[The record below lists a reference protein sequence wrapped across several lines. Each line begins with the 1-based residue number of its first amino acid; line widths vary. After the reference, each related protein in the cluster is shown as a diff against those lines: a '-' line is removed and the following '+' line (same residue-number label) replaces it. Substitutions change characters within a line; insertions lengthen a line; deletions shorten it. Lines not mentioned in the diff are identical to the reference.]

1 MEIALSLSGGG
12 YRAAMFH
19 LGTLHYLHH
28 LRLADDG
35 TTVLSHVNTL
45 STISG
50 GTITGLW
57 YMMYYCRQDDI
68 DACFRELYT
77 ILTTSDI
84 PTEALTAVFDKRAK
98 DTSLIREMVAIYD
111 KLFFHNETFNLILQ
125 KIDDGHIHH
134 FCAGGTDFSNGYPFR
149 FQATRKIQNA
159 EPQYSRGFIGNK
171 AHNIAWDLAGQ
182 IKLSEILAVSS
193 CFPGGFEPMRFPSD
207 FALYGTEGN
216 RNALKDM
223 KFDLMDGGIV
233 DNQGIEP
240 LMLANTHLT
249 YDTPDAKGDTKY
261 PCLDLLIISDV
272 ASPVLDKEK
281 PFEIELKKSL
291 SLSRIG
297 WILTVLLI
305 AFLVETIVG
314 LHYGKNWLIS
324 SGLTGAVIIGVA
336 RVYMWNKLRK
346 LMHYLD
352 GKVSGVDWKK
362 VKRVRLN
369 NLGKLAETRLNSMLR
384 LSQAIF
390 MKPIRQMRYS
400 AVYENERWT
409 NRRITNNVNELSSR
423 GSYRWKK
430 NYPDYLKPSDVMKA
444 NSDMAS
450 SFATTLWFTKD
461 DKEKGVPEA
470 LFAAGQYNICM
481 NLLEYIENLRKNS
494 QNTNENHQRIMTLE
508 QQLRSD
514 WLQFLQNP
522 KFLTL

>member
-1 MEIALSLSGGG
+1 
-12 YRAAMFH
+12 
-19 LGTLHYLHH
+19 
-28 LRLADDG
+28 
-35 TTVLSHVNTL
+35 
-45 STISG
+45 
-50 GTITGLW
+50 
-57 YMMYYCRQDDI
+57 
-68 DACFRELYT
+68 
-77 ILTTSDI
+77 
-84 PTEALTAVFDKRAK
+84 
-98 DTSLIREMVAIYD
+98 
-111 KLFFHNETFNLILQ
+111 
-125 KIDDGHIHH
+125 
-134 FCAGGTDFSNGYPFR
+134 
-149 FQATRKIQNA
+149 
-159 EPQYSRGFIGNK
+159 
-171 AHNIAWDLAGQ
+171 
-182 IKLSEILAVSS
+182 
-193 CFPGGFEPMRFPSD
+193 
-207 FALYGTEGN
+207 
-216 RNALKDM
+216 M

-481 NLLEYIENLRKNS
+481 NLLEYIENLQKNS

>member
-1 MEIALSLSGGG
+1 
-12 YRAAMFH
+12 
-19 LGTLHYLHH
+19 
-28 LRLADDG
+28 
-35 TTVLSHVNTL
+35 
-45 STISG
+45 
-50 GTITGLW
+50 
-57 YMMYYCRQDDI
+57 
-68 DACFRELYT
+68 
-77 ILTTSDI
+77 
-84 PTEALTAVFDKRAK
+84 
-98 DTSLIREMVAIYD
+98 
-111 KLFFHNETFNLILQ
+111 
-125 KIDDGHIHH
+125 
-134 FCAGGTDFSNGYPFR
+134 
-149 FQATRKIQNA
+149 
-159 EPQYSRGFIGNK
+159 
-171 AHNIAWDLAGQ
+171 
-182 IKLSEILAVSS
+182 
-193 CFPGGFEPMRFPSD
+193 
-207 FALYGTEGN
+207 
-216 RNALKDM
+216 
-223 KFDLMDGGIV
+223 
-233 DNQGIEP
+233 
-240 LMLANTHLT
+240 
-249 YDTPDAKGDTKY
+249 
-261 PCLDLLIISDV
+261 
-272 ASPVLDKEK
+272 
-281 PFEIELKKSL
+281 
-291 SLSRIG
+291 
-297 WILTVLLI
+297 
-305 AFLVETIVG
+305 
-314 LHYGKNWLIS
+314 
-324 SGLTGAVIIGVA
+324 
-336 RVYMWNKLRK
+336 
-346 LMHYLD
+346 MHYLD

-481 NLLEYIENLRKNS
+481 NLLEYIENLQKNS